1 MRRMIVLAGVLALAM
16 LVMGPAWA
24 KGPTGATIIG
34 PGIAEPI
41 ELEGNGE
48 PGSGTDFA
56 AFVEAAGFWQVVMD
70 VEGSAMSLNG
80 EVIASPPS
88 DLGTRYTVT
97 WHMGDEAVATDLYP
111 NAAGGPVVHMAAQR
125 LEFMEHDSPERW
137 VAADPALLEMLDAY
151 GVPFRPVTA
160 PEAPV
165 EAAEPVADPAPA
177 DPVSAVPWAIWL
189 AVGLAAV
196 TGALALGRRRTG
208 AA

>member
-1 MRRMIVLAGVLALAM
+1 MIVLAGALALAM

-24 KGPTGATIIG
+24 KGPTAATIVG

-41 ELEGNGE
+41 ELEGDGE

-70 VEGSAMSLNG
+70 VEGSAMSFNG

-97 WHMGDEAVATDLYP
+97 WYLGDEAVATDLYP
-111 NAAGGPVVHMAAQR
+111 NAAGGPVVHLAAQR

-137 VAADPALLEMLDAY
+137 VAADPAVLEMLDGY
-151 GVPFRPVTA
+151 GVPFRPVTT

-165 EAAEPVADPAPA
+165 DAAEPVADPAPA
-177 DPVSAVPWAIWL
+177 DPVPAVPWAIWL
-189 AVGLAAV
+189 AVGLVAV

>member
-24 KGPTGATIIG
+24 KGPTGATIAG
-34 PGIAEPI
+34 PGIEEPI
-41 ELEGNGE
+41 VIEGDGE

-70 VEGSAMSLNG
+70 VEGSAMSSRG

-88 DLGTRYTVT
+88 DLGARYTLT
-97 WHMGDEAVATDLYP
+97 WHMGPERVITELYP

-125 LEFMEHDSPERW
+125 LEFMDHQAPERW
-137 VAADPALLEMLDAY
+137 VTADAALLTMLDSY
-151 GVPFRPVTA
+151 DVPFRPVTA
-160 PEAPV
+160 PETPV
-165 EAAEPVADPAPA
+165 DAAEPVADPSRAEPAP
-177 DPVSAVPWAIWL
+177 AVPWAIWL

-196 TGALALGRRRTG
+196 TGALALGRRRAG